1 MAARIAC
8 HLPRR
13 AHAAPILEKLGLESL
28 ATRREDH
35 MLKIIDSIIQNK
47 CHPALTNTF
56 TQDTDGR
63 LANDA
68 TARIQIGGKR
78 FSVVGKEVFNK
89 KYFPD

>member
-1 MAARIAC
+1 MPHQYWRSADSN
-8 HLPRR
+8 HLLPD
-13 AHAAPILEKLGLESL
+13 EN
-28 ATRREDH
+28 
-35 MLKIIDSIIQNK
+35 MLKIINSIIQNK

-63 LANDA
+63 LVNDA